1 MPSLTK
7 EGGTV
12 PQYAKNFI
20 TQVII
25 RADFNQGS
33 VPIVQPDERIIAAL
47 DGFPLRSSANR
58 AKNEVRIQ
66 KTPQGPIKDT
76 RTINFVEHNFQTED
90 KLRRVALCSEY
101 LFYETKVYEGFD
113 AARDVFLDVLD
124 AAAEQFPDMKLRRLG
139 MRYINEIKLPE
150 ADAGPGLGADFWEK
164 YINPSLLGG
173 LRFAAND
180 GALARHMC
188 STELNYG
195 IDRATVKYGI
205 FNAEYPKPNRR
216 REFILDVDTYCMT
229 ELGPGD
235 VTMKLEDY
243 HNAAL
248 SVFETAITDALRSRM
263 GRRGL

>member
-1 MPSLTK
+1 M
-7 EGGTV
+7 

-25 RADFNQGS
+25 RADFAPGT
-33 VPIVQPDERIIAAL
+33 VPIVQPDERILSAL
-47 DGFPLRSSANR
+47 DGFPVRSSANR

-66 KTPQGPIKDT
+66 KTPQGPIRDT
-76 RTINFVEHNFQTED
+76 RTTNYVEHVFQTED
-90 KLRRVALCSEY
+90 KLRRVSVCSEY
-101 LFYETKVYEGFD
+101 IFYETKIYEGFD
-113 AARDVFLDVLD
+113 VARDSFLDVLD
-124 AAAEQFPDMKLRRLG
+124 AAAEQYPGMKIRRLG

-216 REFILDVDTYCMT
+216 REFILDIDTYCLT
-229 ELGPGD
+229 ELKPD
-235 VTMKLEDY
+235 AVVMKLEEY

-248 SVFETAITDALRSRM
+248 SVFETAVTDALRARM